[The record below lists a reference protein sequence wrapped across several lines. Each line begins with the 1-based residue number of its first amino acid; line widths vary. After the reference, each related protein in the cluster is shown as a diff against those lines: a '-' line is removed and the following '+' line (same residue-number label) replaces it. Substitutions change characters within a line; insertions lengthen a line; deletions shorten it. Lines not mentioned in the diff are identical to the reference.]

1 MDSAAATMHA
11 LDALVVISGGLLGLY
26 AGLTYMQQSLASPV
40 LTILCHWLRW
50 ALFACLLTLAA
61 KVIFDS
67 ESPEWLWL
75 VTGFLLWPLLET
87 IYTWLAI
94 RALSHSTLPLFP
106 SFKINREGDAWPN
119 QRRFISLRDW
129 LREEKFQHVQSL
141 KADLV
146 DGQVLRVSVFND
158 ADANIRLQVMF
169 LPQRTGNVSLCA
181 VFSSL
186 TQSGTR
192 LVTDNVYLP
201 FGGFYPENWEVERHP
216 WIRSTEALMCRHL
229 KRLASRPEHMTPFID
244 EPINDLNQQQKV
256 IERTNT
262 ELGFLLPR
270 SEREEHGVLT
280 WEGRYR
286 VWKEAWLLSYFGLPR
301 RY

>member
-1 MDSAAATMHA
+1 MSPLAVISCALLAIYATM
-11 LDALVVISGGLLGLY
+11 GY
-26 AGLTYMQQSLASPV
+26 AQQSLASPV
-40 LTILCHWLRW
+40 LTIFGHWLRW
-50 ALFACLLTLAA
+50 ALFAAALALLATE
-61 KVIFDS
+61 IF
-67 ESPEWLWL
+67 ESDRPVWLWL
-75 VTGFLLWPLLET
+75 VTGLLLWPMLET
-87 IYTWLAI
+87 MYTWLAI

-141 KADLV
+141 KADLI
-146 DGQVLRVSVFND
+146 DGQALRVSVFND
-158 ADANIRLQVMF
+158 ADAHIRLQVMF
-169 LPQRTGNVSLCA
+169 LPQRTGNVSVCA

-186 TQSGTR
+186 TQSGVR

-216 WIRSTEALMCRHL
+216 WMRSTEALMCRHL
-229 KRLASRPEHMTPFID
+229 RRLAGRPEHLTPFID
-244 EPINDLNQQQKV
+244 DPINDLNQQQRI

-270 SEREEHGVLT
+270 SQQEEHGVLT

-286 VWKEAWLLSYFGLPR
+286 VWKEAWLLSYFGWPR

>member
-1 MDSAAATMHA
+1 MTV
-11 LDALVVISGGLLGLY
+11 LALVSCALLAVHASVGY
-26 AGLTYMQQSLASPV
+26 AQQSLASPV
-40 LTILCHWLRW
+40 LTILGHWLRW
-50 ALFACLLTLAA
+50 TLFACALALFAND
-61 KVIFDS
+61 IFDS
-67 ESPEWLWL
+67 ERPTWLWL
-75 VTGFLLWPLLET
+75 ATGMLAWPLLET
-87 IYTWLAI
+87 MYTWLAI

-106 SFKINREGDAWPN
+106 SFKINRDGDAWPN
-119 QRRFISLRDW
+119 QRRFISLREW

-158 ADANIRLQVMF
+158 ADAHIRLQVMF
-169 LPQRTGNVSLCA
+169 LPQRTGNVSVCA

-186 TQSGTR
+186 TLSGTR

-201 FGGFYPENWEVERHP
+201 FGGFYPENWAVERHP
-216 WIRSTEALMCRHL
+216 WIRSTEALLCRHL
-229 KRLASRPEHMTPFID
+229 RRLAGRPEHLAPFID
-244 EPINDLNQQQKV
+244 EPIHDLNQQQRV

-262 ELGFLLPR
+262 KLGFLLPR
-270 SEREEHGVLT
+270 SQHEEHGVLT

>member
-1 MDSAAATMHA
+1 MPSLAAISCVLLA
-11 LDALVVISGGLLGLY
+11 LYVGLFY
-26 AGLTYMQQSLASPV
+26 AQQSLASPV
-40 LTILCHWLRW
+40 LTIFAHWLRW
-50 ALFACLLTLAA
+50 TLFASILTLFAGE
-61 KVIFDS
+61 VFDS
-67 ESPEWLWL
+67 DRPAWLWFTTGWL
-75 VTGFLLWPLLET
+75 VWPLLET
-87 IYTWLAI
+87 MYTWLAI

-106 SFKINREGDAWPN
+106 SFKLNREGDAWPN
-119 QRRFISLRDW
+119 QRRFIALRNW

-146 DGQVLRVSVFND
+146 AGQVLRVSVFND

-169 LPQRTGNVSLCA
+169 LPQRTGNVSVCA

-192 LVTDNVYLP
+192 LVTDNIYLP

-216 WIRSTEALMCRHL
+216 WMRSTEALMCRHL
-229 KRLASRPEHMTPFID
+229 KRLAGRPEHLVPFID
-244 EPINDLNQQQKV
+244 DPINDLNQQQRV

-270 SEREEHGVLT
+270 SQHEEHGVLT

-286 VWKEAWLLSYFGLPR
+286 VWKEAWLLSYFGIPR

>member
-1 MDSAAATMHA
+1 MSSLA
-11 LDALVVISGGLLGLY
+11 VVFGVLLAIY
-26 AGLTYMQQSLASPV
+26 ASLAYAQQSLASPV
-40 LTILCHWLRW
+40 LTIIGHWLRW
-50 ALFACLLTLAA
+50 VLFAGGLTLTAMEG
-61 KVIFDS
+61 FDS
-67 ESPEWLWL
+67 DRPAWLWL
-75 VTGFLLWPLLET
+75 VTGLLLWPLLET

-141 KADLV
+141 KADLL
-146 DGQVLRVSVFND
+146 DGQALRVSVFND
-158 ADANIRLQVMF
+158 ADAHIRLQVMF
-169 LPQRTGNVSLCA
+169 LPQRSGNVSVCA

-216 WIRSTEALMCRHL
+216 WMRSTEALMCRHL
-229 KRLASRPEHMTPFID
+229 RRLAGRPEHLVPFID
-244 EPINDLNQQQKV
+244 DPINDLNQQQRV

-270 SEREEHGVLT
+270 SQHEEYGVLT